1 MPLVTTTI
9 GAYPKPDYLGVPDWF
24 KSAGGPNTG
33 DPTTAYS
40 EYMRQAG
47 DDIESLMARAVAD
60 VIRDQVDAG
69 IDIPTDGE
77 VRRDNY
83 IHYHCR
89 HLEGF
94 DFDALTNKRM
104 RTGAWTA
111 SVPTIRGAIA
121 AGAPFLADEWRIA
134 QACTERPVKVTVP
147 GPMTITDSVA
157 DDFYGDERRVGVALA
172 EAINT
177 EILSLAEAGC
187 RWIQIDEPL
196 FARWPDKAVAY
207 GMDNLERC
215 FHKVP
220 KGAVRAM
227 HMCCGYPEKLDQE
240 DYLKADRSTYFTLAD
255 ALEDTAIQ
263 AVSIEDAHQHNDLT
277 LLERFKTIKVIFG
290 VVSIA
295 ISRIEPVE
303 EIRDRLA
310 AALGHI
316 DPERLIAAP
325 DCGLGMQSREAAR
338 AKMANLCAAAK
349 SIG

>member
-9 GAYPKPDYLGVPDWF
+9 GAYPKPDYLEIPDWF
-24 KSAGGPNTG
+24 RSAGGPNTD

-40 EYMRQAG
+40 AYMRNAG
-47 DDIESLMARAVAD
+47 DDIETLLVRAVRD
-60 VIRDQVDAG
+60 VVADQVDAG

-94 DFDALTNKRM
+94 DFEDLTRKEM

-111 SVPTIRGAIA
+111 QVPTIRGPIT
-121 AGAPFLADEWRIA
+121 AGAPFLADEWRIS
-134 QACTERPVKVTVP
+134 QACTERPIKVTVP
-147 GPMTITDSVA
+147 GPMTVTDSVA
-157 DDFYGDERRVGVALA
+157 DDYYHDERKVGIALA
-172 EAINT
+172 EALNS

-187 RWIQIDEPL
+187 RWIQVDEPL
-196 FARWPDKAVAY
+196 FARWPDKAIAY

-220 KGAVRAM
+220 KETVRAM
-227 HMCCGYPEKLDQE
+227 HMCCGYPAKLDQE
-240 DYLKADRSTYFTLAD
+240 DYLKADRGAYFTLAD
-255 ALEDTAIQ
+255 ALEDTAIE
-263 AVSIEDAHQHNDLT
+263 AVSIEDAHQHNDLA
-277 LLERFKTIKVIFG
+277 LLEHFKTIKVIFG

-295 ISRIEPVE
+295 QSRIETVE
-303 EIRDRLA
+303 EIHHRLT
-310 AALGHI
+310 AALDHI
-316 DPERLIAAP
+316 DPHRLIAAP

-338 AKMANLCAAAK
+338 AKLANLCTAAK
-349 SIG
+349 AVG